1 MLRGSSDPTIVD
13 FGYKRPFPMPSGIL
27 GRFGLARAAHL
38 RAATARADKFK
49 GRTAALKQQ
58 LHAALDE
65 AAQWKQQ
72 AAQVNTQAAAAM
84 REAERW
90 KGKDAGHLDELAT
103 LRDKFQ
109 RLQQAEQIIA
119 LTRGHLLTMET
130 KLDVLE
136 GAITVLDRRTRD
148 HLEHGTTEPSREPPV
163 TAKPS

>member
-1 MLRGSSDPTIVD
+1 MA
-13 FGYKRPFPMPSGIL
+13 SGIL
-27 GRFGLARAAHL
+27 GRFGLARAAHV

-49 GRTAALKQQ
+49 TRTAALKQQ

-72 AAQVNTQAAAAM
+72 AAQLNTRATAAM
-84 REAERW
+84 HAIDRRKA
-90 KGKDAGHLDELAT
+90 KDAGHLDELAT
-103 LRDKFQ
+103 LRDKFH
-109 RLQQAEQIIA
+109 RLQEAEQTIA

-148 HLEHGTTEPSREPPV
+148 HLEHGTTEPSIEPLV

>member
-1 MLRGSSDPTIVD
+1 MELLRESSDRIIVD
-13 FGYKRPFPMPSGIL
+13 SGCRFPFSMLSGIL
-27 GRFGLARAAHL
+27 GRFRVASAIHL

-49 GRTAALKQQ
+49 ARTAALKQQ
-58 LHAALDE
+58 LHAARDE
-65 AAQWKQQ
+65 AAQWKQ
-72 AAQVNTQAAAAM
+72 QAAAAM

-90 KGKDAGHLDELAT
+90 KGKHAGHLDELAT

-109 RLQQAEQIIA
+109 RLQRAEQIIA

-148 HLEHGTTEPSREPPV
+148 NLEHGTTEPPIEPLV